1 MINPAIL
8 NLEPEKYSIPYLH
21 CLLGIVKK
29 QHEMQEIS
37 CHSLDVEIAI
47 AESSEVNKFEN
58 TSYRNFVHDRRRLT
72 RLETKYHNLEER
84 MQEIASDADDLAL
97 AQIVR
102 NNNQKQRLTNK
113 MTRLAQKIDALKVDI
128 NLTPGSGPIVQHI
141 ETILQKH
148 NIQRQKYHGKSFVGN
163 DCHKYLST
171 WVYTDICENIV
182 TKTIQL
188 TDDPTVIQ
196 HARTI
201 AQKFRKLWQLFAA
214 IHNKI
219 SHAKLIEDDN
229 IPLIHQSIVQYF
241 QYFRREFPSVRI
253 TTKQHLLEDHA
264 MDWIIQYQFGFGL
277 FGEQGM
283 ESIHHKIRRLADNHH
298 GIINPLQRLKATIQE
313 HHLHTC
319 PEMKSQLPAIKE
331 RN

>member
-1 MINPAIL
+1 
-8 NLEPEKYSIPYLH
+8 
-21 CLLGIVKK
+21 
-29 QHEMQEIS
+29 MQEIS

-58 TSYRNFVHDRRRLT
+58 ASYRNFVHDRRRLT
-72 RLETKYHNLEER
+72 RLEIKYHNLEER
-84 MQEIASDADDLAL
+84 IQEIASDADDLAL

-113 MTRLAQKIDALKVDI
+113 MTRLAQKIDALKVEI
-128 NLTPGSGPIVQHI
+128 NLTPGSGPIVQHL

-182 TKTIQL
+182 TKTTQL

-201 AQKFRKLWQLFAA
+201 AQKFRKSWQLFAA

-219 SHAKLIEDDN
+219 SHTKLIEDDK

-241 QYFRREFPSVRI
+241 QYF
-253 TTKQHLLEDHA
+253 
-264 MDWIIQYQFGFGL
+264 QYQFGFGL
-277 FGEQGM
+277 FGGQGM

-298 GIINPLQRLKATIQE
+298 GIINPLERLKSTIQE

-319 PEMKSQLPAIKE
+319 PEIKSQLPAIKK